1 MNTVQGGI
9 MNQVKNIAKKLNEKY
24 THYSQLSWVQFTT
37 GLDLGVKEGYQEIL
51 SVVKDKNNFNTILS
65 EREKEHGVLNE
76 RRIELL
82 YKHFKPYHKSD
93 EINQSKLEIKALTTE
108 LSKILNAFRC
118 TFEGEKITSIELRK
132 IISEDADEN
141 RRRKAFMAR
150 NQLNKPLVEAG
161 FIKLIN
167 LRKKLAILEGF
178 DDFVQLK
185 LNEDELSSELFNGWI
200 DEVHELFGRVK
211 KKENEYA
218 RKYLDKEEL
227 KPWDHSYIVKKIA
240 PTFYEQVDVL
250 DFYKHLKNLFI
261 KFGFDLD
268 DYNITYD
275 VFPRENKSE
284 WGYNFPIKHG
294 EDSRILANVK
304 DRYSDYGVLLH
315 ETGHGLHSF
324 LLKPDE
330 ILNYGVSGII
340 SEGIANLFGSFILEE
355 IFYENFFEK
364 EKVKKEFEALK
375 EWWKIQSVRAIH
387 NILFDQNLYLK
398 EINSLED
405 INRSYNELT
414 NELFAEE
421 KISDNP
427 PWAMRI
433 HYTTHPIYLHNYFMG
448 DITCEMLKSVFA
460 EKHDIEKVSEKPIEF
475 GKFIKE
481 SIIDPSGRLPYE
493 DLFKKISGEEFSL
506 KYLK

>member
-1 MNTVQGGI
+1 MNEI
-9 MNQVKNIAKKLNEKY
+9 AAIAKKVNEKH
-24 THYSQLSWVQFTT
+24 TKYSQLSWVQFTT

-51 SVVKDKNNFNTILS
+51 SVVKDKNHFETILS
-65 EREKEHGVLNE
+65 EREKVRDMLDK

-82 YKHFKPYHKSD
+82 YKHFKPYHKTD
-93 EINQSKLEIKALTTE
+93 EINQLKVEIKNLTTDLSKL
-108 LSKILNAFRC
+108 LNTFRC
-118 TFEGEKITSIELRK
+118 TFEGKKITTIELRK
-132 IISEDADEN
+132 IISEDDDEN

-167 LRKKLAILEGF
+167 LRKKLAHLEGYE
-178 DDFVQLK
+178 DFVEMK
-185 LNEDELSSELFNGWI
+185 LDEDELSPKIFDHWI
-200 DEVHELFGRVK
+200 DEAHGLFDKAKVI
-211 KKENEYA
+211 ENEYA
-218 RKYLDKEEL
+218 KKYLDKENL
-227 KPWDHSYIVKKIA
+227 MPWDHSYIVKKIA
-240 PTFYEQVDVL
+240 PTFYEKVDVL
-250 DFYKHLKNLFI
+250 NYYSHIKDLFM
-261 KFGFDLD
+261 KFGFNLD

-275 VFPRENKSE
+275 VFPRDNKSE
-284 WGYNFPIKHG
+284 WGYNFPIKRG

-324 LLKPDE
+324 LLTPDE

-387 NILFDQNLYLK
+387 NILFDQNLYRQ

-405 INRSYNELT
+405 INRSYNKLT
-414 NELFAEE
+414 NELFGEE
-421 KISDNP
+421 KVSDNP

-448 DITCEMLKSVFA
+448 DITCEMLKSVFT
-460 EKHDIEKVSEKPIEF
+460 EKHGIKKVSEKPIAF